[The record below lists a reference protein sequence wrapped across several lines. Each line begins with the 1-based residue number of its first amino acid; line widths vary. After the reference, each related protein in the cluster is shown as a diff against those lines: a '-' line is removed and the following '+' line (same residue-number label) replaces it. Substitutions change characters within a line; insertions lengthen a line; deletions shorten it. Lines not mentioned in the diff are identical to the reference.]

1 MMLIDLN
8 KHLLEYIKVFG
19 KKNVNDHINKLLN
32 NYNDNKGDKKNA
44 TSQKKINNSSGSNL

>member
-19 KKNVNDHINKLLN
+19 KKNVGDHINKLLN
-32 NYNDNKGDKKNA
+32 NYNNNKGEKKNA
-44 TSQKKINNSSGSNL
+44 SSEKKT